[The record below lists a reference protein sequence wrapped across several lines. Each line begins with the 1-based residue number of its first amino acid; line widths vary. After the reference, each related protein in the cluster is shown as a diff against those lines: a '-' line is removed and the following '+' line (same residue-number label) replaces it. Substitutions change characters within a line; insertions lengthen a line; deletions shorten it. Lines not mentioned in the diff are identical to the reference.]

1 MLIECYECKGKVSDS
16 AASCPH
22 CGALSKEGEKSL
34 QVVVTDMDMNFGSI
48 FWFMIKAA
56 VAAVPAVVI
65 LYTATIV
72 FQGVVSPFLN
82 H

>member
-1 MLIECYECKGKVSDS
+1 MLIECYECKGKVSDT

-22 CGALSKEGEKSL
+22 CGALPAESEKSL
-34 QVVVTDMDMNFGSI
+34 AVVVTDMDMNFTSI

-65 LYTATIV
+65 LYTASIV
-72 FQGVVSPFLN
+72 FSGVVSPFLN

>member
-16 AASCPH
+16 AAACPH
-22 CGALSKEGEKSL
+22 CGAVSQEGEKSL
-34 QVVVTDMDMNFGSI
+34 PVVVTDLDMRFGSI
-48 FWFMIKAA
+48 FWFIIKAA
-56 VAAVPAVVI
+56 VAAVPAVI
-65 LYTATIV
+65 LLYTATVV

>member
-1 MLIECYECKGKVSDS
+1 MLIECYECKGKISDS
-16 AASCPH
+16 APACPH
-22 CGALSKEGEKSL
+22 CGALAQEGEKAL
-34 QVVVTDMDMNFGSI
+34 PVVVTDMDMSFTSI

-56 VAAVPAVVI
+56 VAAVPAVII

>member
-22 CGALSKEGEKSL
+22 CGALSQEGETSL
-34 QVVVTDMDMNFGSI
+34 PVVVTNMDMNFMTI

-56 VAAVPAVVI
+56 VAAVPAVII
-65 LYTATIV
+65 LYTATVV

>member
-1 MLIECYECKGKVSDS
+1 MLIECYECKAKISDT
-16 AASCPH
+16 AAACPH
-22 CGALSKEGEKSL
+22 CGALPPESDKSL
-34 QVVVTDMDMNFGSI
+34 SVVVTDLDMNFMTI

-56 VAAVPAVVI
+56 VAAVPAVII
-65 LYTATIV
+65 LYTATVV